1 MPEIVFLDHST
12 ANDQQYIENLQR
24 EGKEVRLHCL
34 VFEQNHYEAF
44 YRGTKEECWKEAKRN
59 PPYDAILEFAIY
71 QGRTNLKTIYYFD
84 GNYDIALVERAE
96 ELSIF

>member
-12 ANDQQYIENLQR
+12 AHDQQYIENLHR
-24 EGKEVRLHCL
+24 EGKEVRLSCL
-34 VFEQNHYEAF
+34 VFEQNHYEDF